1 MAHGSEHPIAELVE
15 AAALQ
20 TEIAHQRL
28 ALEWGHMMLTHV
40 VQLWDRLEALE
51 TMAYEDKVA
60 AQLRLLDETTG
71 SLWRLHRMLA
81 HTRRVL
87 QQHRRRLRREGASL
101 DLMSTPAGRLS
112 KAGAKTRSLRGRC
125 GAPQRRSTEAADPST
140 GARENTVEA
149 EGRIND
155 LTA

>member
-1 MAHGSEHPIAELVE
+1 MANGSEHSIAELVE

-40 VQLWDRLEALE
+40 VQLWDQLEALE
-51 TMAYEDKVA
+51 AVAYEDKVA
-60 AQLRLLDETTG
+60 AQVRMLDETTG
-71 SLWRLHRMLA
+71 SLWRLHKMLA

-87 QQHRRRLRREGASL
+87 QQHRRGLRREGTSR

-112 KAGAKTRSLRGRC
+112 KAGAKTRSRRRGG
-125 GAPQRRSTEAADPST
+125 GAPPRRGTEALTRRTDV
-140 GARENTVEA
+140 RENAVE
-149 EGRIND
+149 EGRID
-155 LTA
+155 ELHA

>member
-51 TMAYEDKVA
+51 AVAYEDKVA
-60 AQLRLLDETTG
+60 AQVRLLDETTG
-71 SLWRLHRMLA
+71 SLWRLHRWGL
-81 HTRRVL
+81 VL
-87 QQHRRRLRREGASL
+87 LPSPG
-101 DLMSTPAGRLS
+101 LS
-112 KAGAKTRSLRGRC
+112 V
-125 GAPQRRSTEAADPST
+125 P
-140 GARENTVEA
+140 
-149 EGRIND
+149 
-155 LTA
+155 